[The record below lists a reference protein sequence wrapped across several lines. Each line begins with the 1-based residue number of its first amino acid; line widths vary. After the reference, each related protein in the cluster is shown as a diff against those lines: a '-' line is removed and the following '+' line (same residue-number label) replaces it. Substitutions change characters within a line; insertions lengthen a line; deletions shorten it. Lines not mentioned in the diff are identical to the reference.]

1 MIDRLKRLRLL
12 GEAVDQVLRLDAR
25 VAGDVVDRL
34 FRVERRALAA
44 DHLQGVDH
52 VAAEL
57 QHAALEDR
65 EKADRPGAYDGDIS
79 GVGLL
84 RQATSPVIG
93 CALVH
98 ESRARSEEHTS
109 ELQSLMRSSYAVCC
123 LKKNKH

>member
-79 GVGLL
+79 GEGLL
-84 RQATSPVIG
+84 R
-93 CALVH
+93 H
-98 ESRARSEEHTS
+98 ARSAEHTS
-109 ELQSLMRSSYAVCC
+109 ELQSLIRSSYAAFC
-123 LKKNKH
+123 LKKNT

>member
-1 MIDRLKRLRLL
+1 MRISDWSSDVCSSDL
-12 GEAVDQVLRLDAR
+12 LDAR

-44 DHLQGVDH
+44 DHRQGVDH

-79 GVGLL
+79 GEGLL

-98 ESRARSEEHTS
+98 ESRAVAAGQDALTWR
-109 ELQSLMRSSYAVCC
+109 R
-123 LKKNKH
+123 

>member
-79 GVGLL
+79 GEGLL
-84 RQATSPVIG
+84 RQATSPVIEIG
-93 CALVH
+93 
-98 ESRARSEEHTS
+98 RAH
-109 ELQSLMRSSYAVCC
+109 VCTPVTNSQTVC
-123 LKKNKH
+123 RILL